1 MSAFL
6 QQFKWQFILL
16 QKNNIVSISFIVT
29 FIYGAIL
36 FIFKDVEMIDKVLV
50 TLVLIDPTII
60 GYFFIALAFY
70 TEKRSQILPAVF
82 VTPVN
87 FHHFLIT
94 KIISLSLLGTLC
106 SLALVF
112 SVKGLNFHFFTY
124 TLGSFSICVLSTL
137 LGLIVLPFATDFL
150 KFALLSFPVFIVCIN
165 ISQLQYLGVLDLGQI
180 KYLFPM
186 QGCIDLIDH
195 GVSGKNI
202 NFLYAISSIVVLIP
216 LGYYGAFQL
225 FMKKI
230 YRE

>member
-1 MSAFL
+1 MIAFL

-16 QKNNIVSISFIVT
+16 QKNNIVSISLIVT
-29 FIYGAIL
+29 LIYGAIL

-82 VTPVN
+82 VTPVK
-87 FHHFLIT
+87 FHHLLIT
-94 KIISLSLLGTLC
+94 KIVSLSLLGTVC

-112 SVKGLNFHFFTY
+112 SVKGFDFHFFSY
-124 TLGSFSICVLSTL
+124 TLGSLGICVISTL

-150 KFALLSFPVFIVCIN
+150 KFALLSFPVFIIAVN
-165 ISQLQYLGVLDLGQI
+165 ISQLQYLGVFDLGKI
-180 KYLFPM
+180 KYLFPV

-202 NFLYAISSIVVLIP
+202 NFIYAISSIGILIP

-225 FMKKI
+225 FMGKI
-230 YRE
+230 YKE